1 MVNQLGDAPTKIEEE
16 QSMTSWTSSE
26 KENSKSVYGC
36 DILIENGTWEQVS
49 TKDCPNDAMIITYVV
64 DGETRYDLTRS
75 QKEVRIFNM
84 YWDKFRDNLKGIGF
98 GMGRTNPKLWG
109 LEPPPPTKKR
119 K

>member
-1 MVNQLGDAPTKIEEE
+1 VKHIQTLLGVIVH
-16 QSMTSWTSSE
+16 
-26 KENSKSVYGC
+26 NYGKSIGRCSHQNRRGTVY
-36 DILIENGTWEQVS
+36 DLMDTIR
-49 TKDCPNDAMIITYVV
+49 KRCPNDAMIITYVV

-84 YWDKFRDNLKGIGF
+84 YWDKFRENLKGIGF

-109 LEPPPPTKKR
+109 IEPPTPTKKR

>member
-1 MVNQLGDAPTKIEEE
+1 MANQLGDSPTKTEEE
-16 QSMTSWTSSE
+16 QFMTSWTSSE

-49 TKDCPNDAMIITYVV
+49 TKDYPYDAMIITYVV

-84 YWDKFRDNLKGIGF
+84 YWDKFREGLKGIKYGE
-98 GMGRTNPKLWG
+98 GRHNPKTWG
-109 LEPPPPTKKR
+109 YQAPKTKKR